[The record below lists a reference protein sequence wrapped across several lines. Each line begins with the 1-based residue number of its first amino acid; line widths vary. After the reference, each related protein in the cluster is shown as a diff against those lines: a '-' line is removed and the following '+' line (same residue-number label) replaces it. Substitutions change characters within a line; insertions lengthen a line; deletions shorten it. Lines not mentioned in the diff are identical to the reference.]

1 MNKTMEKTNTKS
13 TIAISKPETKV
24 KATLL
29 KATAKP
35 LEKQEAKAMNPPK
48 DVFSLEVV
56 KEVDKRSK
64 SIRAELGKVESSFLK
79 IAFNLTWIYENES
92 FKALGYDT
100 VYDFAKKEF
109 NISRGTCSNFINV
122 VQRFA
127 VRLEDNT
134 VGNDLLPRYKDF
146 KSSQLIQML
155 GMSDNEIEQINKDMS
170 VRDIKKLKKKSDSSS
185 KAVGSDSDNE
195 NDFSD
200 CDSDI
205 IDSSCKEVVTNVVL
219 ELTKDIFAEGS
230 IFESKVESVLVSKV
244 QVIIKLL
251 KQGHSVQ
258 IVDVVKKSL

>member
-1 MNKTMEKTNTKS
+1 MDKTLEKTNITIVTAKPKTK
-13 TIAISKPETKV
+13 I
-24 KATLL
+24 KATLP
-29 KATAKP
+29 KATVKL
-35 LEKQEAKAMNPPK
+35 LEKQEAKATNPPK

-79 IAFNLTWIYENES
+79 IAFNLTWFYENES

-134 VGNDLLPRYKDF
+134 VGNNLLPQYKDF

-155 GMSDNEIEQINKDMS
+155 GMSDDEIKQIDKDMS

-185 KAVGSDSDNE
+185 TALGAKFNDGNDS
-195 NDFSD
+195 SD
-200 CDSDI
+200 CNSDI

-219 ELTKDIFAEGS
+219 ELTKDDLTKGS
-230 IFESKVESVLVSKV
+230 LNKKHMENLLMSKAQIVL
-244 QVIIKLL
+244 KLL
-251 KQGHSVQ
+251 EQGHVVQ
-258 IVDVVKKSL
+258 IVDVVKNPL